1 MLSASLVLEEYLVG
15 DDLDTSEVG
24 KKMINLAIW
33 CVFLVLEG
41 LQIFNVEYHET
52 AFSP

>member
-24 KKMINLAIW
+24 KKMINLAI
-33 CVFLVLEG
+33 LVCIPG
-41 LQIFNVEYHET
+41 SRRIANI
-52 AFSP
+52 